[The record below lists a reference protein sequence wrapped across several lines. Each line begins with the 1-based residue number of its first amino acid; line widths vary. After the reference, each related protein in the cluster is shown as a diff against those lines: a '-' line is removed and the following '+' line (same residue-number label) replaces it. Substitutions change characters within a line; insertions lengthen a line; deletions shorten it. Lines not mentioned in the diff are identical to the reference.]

1 MKRFFKIFLMIIG
14 AGTLAMFLAGI
25 GAAVFFR
32 GNRESVPNK
41 TVLELDF
48 DKGFAEYIPDDP
60 AARMMSGKSPTL
72 LDVIGALQQAS
83 EDKRVV
89 GLIGYI
95 GHAEMGLAQIQEL
108 RNAVLAFR
116 KKGKKTVA
124 YSDTFGE
131 LGPGNGAYYLATAFE
146 KIYLQPSG
154 DIGLTGLMFETRFL
168 KGTLDKLGLKARMD
182 HRYEYKNAM
191 NLLTETAYTE
201 PHKEALC
208 KIMYSQFGQMMRDIG
223 KARDISESDM
233 ISISDHGFF
242 LGQEAMNAKLAD
254 ELAYRD
260 KVYENMKKRAGE
272 DAEFLPLM
280 TYQERAGQPQ
290 SKGETLALIYGL
302 GAIARGES
310 EYNALSGNAV
320 MGAETV
326 AKAFRAA
333 VEDKEVKAI
342 LFRVSSPGGSYVGS
356 DTIWRETIRAKEAGK
371 PVIVSMG
378 DVAGSGGYF
387 VAMAAD
393 KIVAQPG
400 TVTGSVGVLAGKL
413 LTSGFWDKLGISHDE
428 VHTSSNAAM
437 WSGIH
442 DYSPEQW
449 ERLQNAL
456 DRIYADFTG
465 KVAEG
470 RNMAIEDVSEIAK
483 GRIWTGEDAE
493 IRGLVDELGGFP
505 EAIRLAKKAAGIPE
519 DAEICLKL
527 FPKKKAFLDLLEEK
541 ASDVTTARILAEIQ
555 PIVQTLGQIGIFGE
569 QGVLSMQGFEFSYS
583 ESRHY
588 Q

>member
-1 MKRFFKIFLMIIG
+1 MMKNFFKIFLMCVG
-14 AGTLAMFLAGI
+14 AGTLVMFLAGI
-25 GAAVFFR
+25 GMALFFSSR
-32 GNRESVPNK
+32 QEDVPDK

-48 DKGFAEYIPDDP
+48 DKGFEEYVSDDP
-60 AARMMSGKSPTL
+60 AARMMSGKKPTL
-72 LDVIGALQQAS
+72 LEVIETLQQAS
-83 EDKRVV
+83 EDRRVI
-89 GLIGYI
+89 GLIAYI
-95 GHAEMGLAQIQEL
+95 GHAEMGLARIQEM

-116 KKGKKTVA
+116 KKGKKAVA

-182 HRYEYKNAM
+182 HRHEYKNAM

-208 KIMYSQFGQMMRDIG
+208 KIMYSQFGQIMRDIG
-223 KARDISESDM
+223 KARNISESDM

-242 LGQEAMNAKLAD
+242 LGQEAVNAKLAD

-260 KVYENMKKRAGE
+260 KVYKDMKKKAGE
-272 DAEFLPLM
+272 HREFIPLM
-280 TYQERAGQPQ
+280 TYRERAGQP
-290 SKGETLALIYGL
+290 ETRGKTIALIYGL
-302 GAIARGES
+302 GAIVRGES
-310 EYNALSGNAV
+310 EYNALSGNTV
-320 MGAETV
+320 MGAETL
-326 AKAFRAA
+326 AEAFRAA

-428 VHTSSNAAM
+428 VHTSPNAVM

-483 GRIWTGEDAE
+483 GRIWTGEDAQ
-493 IRGLVDELGGFP
+493 ILGLVDELGGFP
-505 EAIRLAKKAAGIPE
+505 EAIRLAKKAADIPE

-541 ASDVTTARILAEIQ
+541 ASDVTAVRILSEIQ
-555 PIVQTLGQIGIFGE
+555 PIVRMLGQIGIFGE
-569 QGVLSMQGFEFSYS
+569 QGVLSVQGFE
-583 ESRHY
+583 
-588 Q
+588 

>member
-14 AGTLAMFLAGI
+14 AGTLGMIFAGI
-25 GAAVFFR
+25 GLAVLFR
-32 GNRESVPNK
+32 TTRERVPDK

-48 DKGFAEYIPDDP
+48 DKGFAEYVPDDP
-60 AARMMSGKSPTL
+60 AARMMSGKTPTV

-83 EDKRVV
+83 EDKRVI
-89 GLIGYI
+89 GLIAYI
-95 GHAEMGLAQIQEL
+95 GHAEMGLARIQEL
-108 RNAVLAFR
+108 RNAVLSFR
-116 KKGKKTVA
+116 AKGKKAVA

-131 LGPGNGAYYLATAFE
+131 FGPGNGAYYLSTAFE

-168 KGTLDKLGLKARMD
+168 KGTLDKLGLRPRMD
-182 HRYEYKNAM
+182 HRREYKNAM
-191 NLLTETAYTE
+191 NVLTETAYTE
-201 PHKEALC
+201 PHKEAVC
-208 KIMYSQFGQMMRDIG
+208 KIMFSQFGQIVRDIG

-233 ISISDHGFF
+233 MSLTDHGFF

-260 KVYENMKKRAGE
+260 KVYDDMKTIAGE
-272 DAEFLPLM
+272 DAEFLALM
-280 TYQERAGQPQ
+280 TYQDRAGQPRV
-290 SKGETLALIYGL
+290 KGETLALIYGV
-302 GAIARGES
+302 GAISRGES

-333 VEDKEVKAI
+333 IDDKEVKAI
-342 LFRVSSPGGSYVGS
+342 LFRVSSPGGSYIGS
-356 DTIWRETIRAKEAGK
+356 DTIWRETVRAKQAGK

-400 TVTGSVGVLAGKL
+400 TITGSVGVLAGKV
-413 LTSGFWDKLGISHDE
+413 LTSDFWDKLGISHDE
-428 VHTSSNAAM
+428 VHTGPNATM
-437 WSGIH
+437 WTGTH
-442 DYSPEQW
+442 DYTPEQW
-449 ERLQNAL
+449 NRLQDAL

-465 KVAEG
+465 KVADG
-470 RNMAIEDVSEIAK
+470 RKLAPEEVSEVAK
-483 GRIWTGEDAE
+483 GRIWTGEDAQ

-505 EAIRLAKKAAGIPE
+505 EAIQLAKKAAGIPE
-519 DAEICLKL
+519 DTEICLKL

-541 ASDVTTARILAEIQ
+541 ASDVTAVRILSEIQ
-555 PIVQTLGQIGIFGE
+555 PIVQAVGQIGILGE
-569 QGVLSMQGFEFSYS
+569 QGVLSMQGFEISS
-583 ESRHY
+583 D
-588 Q
+588 

>member
-1 MKRFFKIFLMIIG
+1 VKRFFKIFLMIIG
-14 AGTLAMFLAGI
+14 AGTLGI
-25 GAAVFFR
+25 FISGIVLAVFFR
-32 GNRESVPNK
+32 TYREDVPDK

-48 DKGFAEYIPDDP
+48 DKGFEEYVPDDP
-60 AARMMSGKSPTL
+60 AARMMSGKTPTV
-72 LDVIGALQQAS
+72 LDVIESLQQAS
-83 EDKRVV
+83 EDKRVI
-89 GLIGYI
+89 GLIGHI
-95 GHAEMGLAQIQEL
+95 GNAEMGLARIQEL
-108 RNAVLAFR
+108 RNAISAFR
-116 KKGKKTVA
+116 AKGKTAVA

-131 LGPGNGAYYLATAFE
+131 FGPGNGAYYLATAFK

-168 KGTLDKLGLKARMD
+168 KGTLDKVGIKPRMD
-182 HRYEYKNAM
+182 HRREYKNAM
-191 NLLTETAYTE
+191 NVLTETGYTE

-208 KIMYSQFGQMMRDIG
+208 KIMSSQFEQIIRDIG

-233 ISISDHGFF
+233 ISLTDHGFF
-242 LGQEAMNAKLAD
+242 LGQEACNAKLAD

-260 KVYENMKKRAGE
+260 KVYEDMKKIAGE
-272 DAEFLPLM
+272 NAEFLPLM
-280 TYQERAGQPQ
+280 TYRERAGLP
-290 SKGETLALIYGL
+290 SAKGETLALIYGV
-302 GAIARGES
+302 GAISRGEN

-320 MGAETV
+320 MGSETV

-333 VEDKEVKAI
+333 IEDKEVKAI
-342 LFRVSSPGGSYVGS
+342 LFRVSSPGGSYIGS
-356 DTIWRETIRAKEAGK
+356 DTIWRETVRAKQAGK

-400 TVTGSVGVLAGKL
+400 TITGSVGVLAGKL
-413 LTSGFWDKLGISHDE
+413 LTSDLWDKLGISHDE
-428 VHTSSNAAM
+428 IHTGSSSTM
-437 WSGIH
+437 WSGTN

-449 ERLQNAL
+449 DRLQDAL

-470 RNMAIEDVSEIAK
+470 RKLDPEDVSEVAK

-505 EAIRLAKKAAGIPE
+505 EAIQLAKKAAGIPE
-519 DAEICLKL
+519 NAEICLKL

-541 ASDVTTARILAEIQ
+541 ASDVTTARILSEIQ
-555 PIVQTLGQIGIFGE
+555 PIVQAVGQIGILGE
-569 QGVLSMQGFEFSYS
+569 QGVLSMQGFEFSVY
-583 ESRHY
+583 
-588 Q
+588 